1 VQSRELPL
9 AAQFFSEV
17 VTMTT
22 VQRRRVAITGMGTTN
37 PCGNTLAETWDALLA
52 GRSGI
57 QLIDRFDT
65 TEYSCKIAGQVKGFD
80 PDPFIEKKEQK
91 KMDIFIQYAMSATSE
106 AMKDAGFY
114 GIELPKAERE
124 RFGVAIGSGIGGLGT
139 IWNEVSGFRGP
150 RRISPFFIPSLII
163 NLASG
168 NVSIKYGL
176 QGPNAAAAT
185 ACATGSHAI
194 GDAARLI
201 MFGYADRMLA
211 GGSDSVINQ
220 LGVGGFA
227 AMRAVSTRNDAPEK
241 ASRPFDKDRDGFVM
255 GEGSGVVVLE
265 EYEMAKA
272 RGAKIHAEVVGYG
285 MSGDAFHMTSPS
297 EDGDGMV
304 RVMEAAISDAGIAC
318 EQIGYVN
325 AHGTSTPAGD
335 PIECLAI
342 RKVFGAHA
350 GKLKISSSKS
360 MHGHLLGAA
369 GGLETIITAM
379 TLKSGLAP
387 PTINVESQDPECDLD
402 VCPNVRGHIDAEYAL
417 NNNFGFGGTNACL
430 ILRKI

>member
-1 VQSRELPL
+1 MAS
-9 AAQFFSEV
+9 
-17 VTMTT
+17 
-22 VQRRRVAITGMGTTN
+22 VQRRRVVITGMGTLN
-37 PCGNTLAETWDALLA
+37 PCGNNVGGTWDSLVA
-52 GRSGI
+52 GKSGI

-65 TEYSCKIAGQVKGFD
+65 TDFACKFAGQVKGFD

-91 KMDIFIQYAMSATSE
+91 KMDIFIHYAMAAAFE
-106 AMKDAGFY
+106 AMADAGFDASALST
-114 GIELPKAERE
+114 EERE
-124 RFGVAIGSGIGGLGT
+124 RFGVDVGSGIGGLGT
-139 IWNEVSGFRGP
+139 IWNEANGYRGP
-150 RRISPFFIPSLII
+150 RKTSPFFIPSLIV

-168 NVSIKYGL
+168 NISIKYGL
-176 QGPNAAAAT
+176 KGPNVAPAT

-227 AMRAVSTRNDAPEK
+227 AMKALSTRNDAPEK

-255 GEGSGVVVLE
+255 GEGAGLVVME

-272 RGAKIHAEVVGYG
+272 RGAKIYAEVVGYG
-285 MSGDAFHMTSPS
+285 MSGDAYHLTSPS
-297 EDGDGMV
+297 EDGDGPM
-304 RVMEAAISDAGIAC
+304 RVMKAAIADAGIAP

-325 AHGTSTPAGD
+325 THGTSTPAGD
-335 PIECLAI
+335 RIECLAI
-342 RKVFGAHA
+342 RRAFGPHA
-350 GKLKISSSKS
+350 DKLKVSSTKS

-369 GGLETIITAM
+369 GGLETIIAVMALRT
-379 TLKSGLAP
+379 GLIP
-387 PTINVESQDPECDLD
+387 PTINIENQDPDCDLD
-402 VCPNVRGHIDAEYAL
+402 VCANAVGHFDSEYAL